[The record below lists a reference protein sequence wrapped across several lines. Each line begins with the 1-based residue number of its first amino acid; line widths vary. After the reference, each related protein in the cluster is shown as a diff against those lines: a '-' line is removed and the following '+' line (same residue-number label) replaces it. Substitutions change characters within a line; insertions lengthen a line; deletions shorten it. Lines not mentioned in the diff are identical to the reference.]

1 MLQDIRDSLKEVLTG
16 TFQTVYTYE
25 PERPIPTCVII
36 KPAPSFVRVNDEDFG
51 PSYTSNWILQPIVKV
66 AVNQLETSNLDN
78 AIMDIIQAVW
88 QVEGVATVEVD
99 KPFIVELNGANFLS
113 TYINI
118 QVYSQ
123 GGI

>member
-1 MLQDIRDSLKEVLTG
+1 MLQDIRDSLKEVVTG
-16 TFQTVYTYE
+16 IYPQVYTYE
-25 PERPIPTCVII
+25 PERPIPTCLII
-36 KPAPSFVRVNDEDFG
+36 KPAPSFLRVNETDFG

-66 AVNQLETSNLDN
+66 AVNQIETSNLDN
-78 AIMDIIQAVW
+78 AIMDTVQAVW
-88 QVEGVATVEVD
+88 QVEGVSTIEVD
-99 KPFIVELNGANFLS
+99 KPFIVELNGANYLS

>member
-1 MLQDIRDSLKEVLTG
+1 MLQEIRDNLKEVLSQQ
-16 TFQTVYTYE
+16 FQTVYTYE
-25 PERPIPTCVII
+25 PEKPVPTCVII
-36 KPAPSFVRVNDEDFG
+36 KAAPSFLRVNDEDFG

-66 AVNQLETSNLDN
+66 AVNQIETSNLDN
-78 AIMDIIQAVW
+78 AIMDIIHAVW
-88 QVEGVATVEVD
+88 EVEGVSTVEVD
-99 KPFIVELNGANFLS
+99 KPFIVELNGANYLS